1 MSDLELCIEFVKD
14 FYSVTVRKSY
24 GDNVI
29 VLHDCLEKSQ
39 TKKLHFIGTVMG
51 YDVFFI
57 WDKAEDIT
65 GINIDLKVN
74 SKILPTISG
83 KLKNIQTFSFFKYLI
98 DSTDR
103 RDKSIT
109 INMSEV
115 MEEFPSLYGDV
126 IDNGVYNEFKLED
139 HP

>member
-14 FYSVTVRKSY
+14 FYSITVRTSN

-29 VLHDCLEKSQ
+29 VLHDCLEKSE
-39 TKKLHFIGTVMG
+39 TKKLHFIGAVMG

-57 WDKAEDIT
+57 WDKAENIT

-74 SKILPTISG
+74 SKILPTVSS
-83 KLKNIQTFSFFKYLI
+83 KFKNIQTFSFFKYLI
-98 DSTDR
+98 DSTDKYN
-103 RDKSIT
+103 KSIT

-126 IDNGVYNEFKLED
+126 TDNGIYNEFKLED